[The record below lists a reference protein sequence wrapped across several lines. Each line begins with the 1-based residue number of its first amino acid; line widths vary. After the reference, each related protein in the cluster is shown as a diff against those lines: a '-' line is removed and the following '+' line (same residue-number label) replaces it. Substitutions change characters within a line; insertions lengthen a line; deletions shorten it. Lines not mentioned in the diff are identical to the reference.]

1 MHGRSSPRL
10 SRSLPLAYEAA
21 VKAFSDAALLAAPA
35 AGSVCARCLAI

>member
-35 AGSVCARCLAI
+35 GSVCARCLAI